1 MKEVFLPAGNGHAGS
16 AGSVGPR
23 RHWRS
28 AAAGPTSPKRGG
40 NSTLR
45 GAVSGDVF
53 DEPPPPKAE
62 GLFLAVD
69 PLAAFVAFLTPALVL
84 FSSTSIA
91 DVHKTDAQRLAF
103 ALVAVGLALIASAVT
118 VVWAHYQQ
126 THTPAETAGALGAV
140 P

>member
-69 PLAAFVAFLTPALVL
+69 PLAAFVAFLRFDRERVPLL
-84 FSSTSIA
+84 PGR
-91 DVHKTDAQRLAF
+91 K
-103 ALVAVGLALIASAVT
+103 AVGVFLT
-118 VVWAHYQQ
+118 DHR
-126 THTPAETAGALGAV
+126 
-140 P
+140 